1 MAVVG
6 NNGRFHRLQHTKMI
20 PSQSTIVMLFRQRLR
35 HIKGNQVTF
44 NGVSLHGIQNNH
56 GQLLF
61 IANLKRSRTRLK
73 TEIGGLSA

>member
-1 MAVVG
+1 
-6 NNGRFHRLQHTKMI
+6 
-20 PSQSTIVMLFRQRLR
+20 MLFRQRLR